1 MRSSRKVIIIAL
13 VIGISFFAYFQF
25 VSISQISMIITHN
38 QPLKENEG
46 ESMYSIE
53 LEFNNPSLLVLTAG
67 ETEFFITLNERVIGK
82 GRLDP
87 FVLPP
92 LDKISVSGTYLKDS
106 NIKSQENTVVKING
120 VTKYNVFFT
129 TIDVPFVFYPTPE
142 QAREFIQQ
150 N

>member
-1 MRSSRKVIIIAL
+1 MRSRKIIIIVL
-13 VIGISFFAYFQF
+13 VIGLCIFGYSQY
-25 VSISQISMIITHN
+25 VLVSQINATITRN
-38 QPLKENEG
+38 QPIENSQG
-46 ESMYSIE
+46 SMHNIE

-67 ETEFFITLNERVIGK
+67 ETQFLIISEEKIIGS
-82 GRLDP
+82 GSLQP

-92 LDKISVSGTYLKDS
+92 LGKSSASGTYLKDS
-106 NIKSQENTVVKING
+106 NIDSKDNSIVKISG

-142 QAREFIQQ
+142 QARDFIQQ

>member
-1 MRSSRKVIIIAL
+1 MRSKKIIIIVL
-13 VIGISFFAYFQF
+13 VIALSIFLYSQY
-25 VSISQISMIITHN
+25 VSVSQINAIITRN
-38 QPLKENEG
+38 QPVENG
-46 ESMYSIE
+46 QESMHNIE

-67 ETEFFITLNERVIGK
+67 ETKFLIISDEKIIGN
-82 GRLDP
+82 GSLQP
-87 FVLPP
+87 FVLPS
-92 LDKISVSGTYLKDS
+92 LGKSSASGTYLKDS
-106 NIKSQENTVVKING
+106 SIDSKDNAIVKISG

>member
-1 MRSSRKVIIIAL
+1 MRSRKVIIIAL

-53 LEFNNPSLLVLTAG
+53 LEFNNPSLLILTAG
-67 ETEFFITLNERVIGK
+67 ETEFFITLNERIIGK

-142 QAREFIQQ
+142 QAREFIQ
-150 N
+150 

>member
-1 MRSSRKVIIIAL
+1 MRSRKVIIIVL
-13 VIGISFFAYFQF
+13 VIGLSFFVYSQY
-25 VSISQISMIITHN
+25 VSISQISAIITRN
-38 QPLKENEG
+38 QPAENG
-46 ESMYSIE
+46 QESMHNIE

-67 ETEFFITLNERVIGK
+67 ETKFLIISEEKIIGS
-82 GRLDP
+82 GSLQS

-92 LDKISVSGTYLKDS
+92 LGKSSASGTYLKDS
-106 NIKSQENTVVKING
+106 NIDSKDNSIVKISG

-129 TIDVPFVFYPTPE
+129 TIDVPFIFYPTQE